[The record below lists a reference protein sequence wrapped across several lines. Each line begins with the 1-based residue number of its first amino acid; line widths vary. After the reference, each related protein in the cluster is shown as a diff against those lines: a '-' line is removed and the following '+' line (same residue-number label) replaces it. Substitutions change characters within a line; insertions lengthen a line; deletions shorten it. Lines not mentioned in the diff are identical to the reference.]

1 LDIGTI
7 KIPPLKVP
15 MELLKEVGIIGASH
29 GWVATLKNGIVC
41 QDDLDL
47 HAPDNNPKRIPLPPL
62 ETLPHNQT
70 QIVTNIAMSSSSPED
85 EDCIVAVKFL
95 GPQLSLCRPAQRDCT
110 WSNIRISDPSFFSSH
125 VMYSKRDEMFSM
137 PSSRGHYTRS
147 WDLVRHMKEPK
158 LQMLMQPP
166 EDQIPR
172 MTKRAWQRLESCCTK
187 QHYLVESSHT
197 DETFMLKWYTQSRPT
212 LNVWDHFLLL
222 KIDKE
227 GNALYTKDIGDLCI
241 LLSRSEPICIPA
253 KLNRRAKNCI
263 YMLTEHEFAIVEKS
277 DLVAKGLYINTVLT
291 RKISRNKK
299 GEAAM
304 SHLVRRLKLSK
315 LSLRVSHLT
324 VSQCFSNFIF
334 KVEPCGSTLRDGDVG
349 YLAIHSYIDNLIDCT
364 PKKVPTELAKEMGT
378 IGASHGWVATLKNGV
393 VCLQDDLDLHA
404 SYTDPKR
411 ISLPPLVTLPNCQ
424 TRVVTNVAM
433 SSSSPE
439 DEDCI
444 VAVKFLGPQLSLCR
458 PSQRDCTW
466 SNIRITD
473 PSFFSS
479 HVMYS
484 KRDDM
489 FSMMASGGNYTGS
502 WDLGRHMT
510 EPKLTMLSYPKQ
522 RVVKDRYIE
531 SM

>member
-1 LDIGTI
+1 
-7 KIPPLKVP
+7 
-15 MELLKEVGIIGASH
+15 
-29 GWVATLKNGIVC
+29 
-41 QDDLDL
+41 
-47 HAPDNNPKRIPLPPL
+47 
-62 ETLPHNQT
+62 
-70 QIVTNIAMSSSSPED
+70 
-85 EDCIVAVKFL
+85 
-95 GPQLSLCRPAQRDCT
+95 
-110 WSNIRISDPSFFSSH
+110 
-125 VMYSKRDEMFSM
+125 
-137 PSSRGHYTRS
+137 
-147 WDLVRHMKEPK
+147 
-158 LQMLMQPP
+158 
-166 EDQIPR
+166 
-172 MTKRAWQRLESCCTK
+172 
-187 QHYLVESSHT
+187 
-197 DETFMLKWYTQSRPT
+197 
-212 LNVWDHFLLL
+212 
-222 KIDKE
+222 
-227 GNALYTKDIGDLCI
+227 
-241 LLSRSEPICIPA
+241 
-253 KLNRRAKNCI
+253 
-263 YMLTEHEFAIVEKS
+263 
-277 DLVAKGLYINTVLT
+277 
-291 RKISRNKK
+291 
-299 GEAAM
+299 M

-324 VSQCFSNFIF
+324 VSQCFSNFVF

-364 PKKVPTELAKEMGT
+364 PKKVPMELAKEMGT

-510 EPKLTMLSYPKQ
+510 EPKLKMLSYPKQ

-531 SM
+531 SMCKFADKELMRKCEWLQADLMEHYLVESSHTSKTFLVKWSTYINPQEGTVEWDQFLVFRIDEEGNAVYTEDLEVCAFFSLRLNHSVFRQLVYMTRDQTASIT